1 MIPVV
6 VIAGRG
12 LNHDHK
18 TLDVPERQVL
28 IKMDDEPQ
36 RYWQHLLL
44 HRVQGSEWITCDP
57 AGDVV
62 VENLGGEEVVP
73 LMRLSEFPQG
83 GRPILAFPTLDDVML
98 ASVRARAAT
107 LAEVHGIQLGS
118 PGESA
123 ATMWVHADTCHPL
136 FGNEV
141 PSTVV
146 ADPARTHLGG
156 SVGIAL
162 VDSHDGKGAA
172 WTHIQ
177 RLLRTDLP
185 KWKSEKREGAGRDP
199 RLSSLHTPSSATT
212 RPMFREALSACSSA
226 QTPEPSVFT
235 GPAAFP
241 ELATALCRSGM
252 EPQAFV
258 ANYLQTSGVHAKSAV
273 AIEFSHLMFAIYAFT
288 VLDRLDPYQSTT
300 VEHLARRVLQLQKA
314 IKRNPKAP
322 DFEGL
327 SEYTRHCS
335 DAVHALT
342 TPEFD
347 KHVAEKQKQ
356 DSWIM
361 KNQRLQRE
369 ESEQCEKN
377 RQTRKRGKNDGVK
390 EEPG

>member
-1 MIPVV
+1 MARRVTDAGAGAGVV
-6 VIAGRG
+6 TVDAAE
-12 LNHDHK
+12 K
-18 TLDVPERQVL
+18 QVL
-28 IKMDDEPQ
+28 IGMEDEAETM
-36 RYWQHLLL
+36 WHHLLL
-44 HRVQGSEWITCDP
+44 QRLDGARWITCDP
-57 AGDVV
+57 HMEVV
-62 VENLGGEEVVP
+62 VEDLTGERVVP
-73 LMRLSEFPQG
+73 LARNAAFPLQ
-83 GRPILAFPTLDDVML
+83 GRPFLALPVLTDAML
-98 ASVRARAAT
+98 ANVRAQATT
-107 LAEVHGIQLGS
+107 LAEVHGVQVGV
-118 PGESA
+118 PAESA

-258 ANYLQTSGVHAKSAV
+258 ANYLQTSGVHTKSAV